1 MSTTGD
7 STSSCSEEDVLLPET
22 NTLSDDRSNEPI
34 MSAAANDDVA
44 MTATAADLETSLAT
58 AVVHR
63 HNENNGMDD
72 DEDDE
77 RGGIDGDGD
86 ELQKHNE
93 DAANNNG
100 KNGNDDEHDDDGGD
114 DATNATTPIDSK
126 TNNNQSGE
134 QPTTDN
140 NAFGNGAG
148 YFSLEALQKMAQF
161 VSAAMTNN
169 SDNEDAQKQLAV
181 LQSTLF
187 TLQHQQLFQMQLI
200 QQLQSQLSINRT
212 GKDDNNGNADDD
224 DDQIGGDGGAGEE
237 EDDDRTHVDENERE
251 EGELTEE
258 QMAEEQRKYEQEQ
271 KAIALEKE
279 KLRAKQLEAN
289 AGKGE
294 NNQHGGA
301 ERGASEL
308 KGHVERNDT
317 ISAMEASFS
326 SPFASTIITNHD
338 EPSSMDGLNSL
349 EMLQKRAEEVLDSA
363 SRGILSGSLT
373 DEMSFKSD
381 GKGRNE
387 PFFKHR
393 CRYCGKVFGS
403 DSALQIHIRS
413 HTGERPFKCNVCGS
427 RFTTKGNLKVH
438 FQRHTQKFP
447 HIHMNPNPI
456 PEHLDKFYPALL
468 PPLPPGQQPPLSP
481 PPQSQSQMPEPPET
495 ADASR
500 LNRLIQP
507 PPMNLPFP
515 PIPGLPASLQALQ
528 ALPGLPFL
536 RPPFDLLKQMG
547 AHPFFGAMREA
558 ASAHQAE
565 LEQDAPAD
573 LSKPADLTK
582 PQIKKEPKENH
593 IDEEDDE
600 EEDDIE
606 NGSRSAL
613 NKTDDSDMCDEPKKK
628 CVEKPAEKQPRR
640 RSASPSPLPLPMRR
654 SPPSWKDDKSE
665 CMSPARS
672 LDNYSPKID
681 QPENLSSR
689 LSSSKHSP
697 SSVGSSRTVTNEA
710 NHFAENQNEIKMFPT
725 LLPRPGSNDNS
736 WESFIEVDKSSETSK
751 LQQFV
756 DNIESKITEPNE
768 CGVCHKVLSCHSALI
783 MHYRTHT
790 GIRPFKCLI
799 CGRKFTTKGNLKTH
813 MSVHRMKPPM
823 RTVHQC
829 PVCHKKYS
837 NSLVLQQHIRL
848 HTGEP
853 TDLTLEQISAA
864 EIPTGISPN
873 ATTFPMG
880 LNPFAF
886 PGMAGLPPNAM
897 GPESS
902 NGDNDEFMDDEFDE
916 ESNYDQASNTGSV
929 SGDSNQNISSRMTSD
944 ETHSRAISAMLAE
957 HNKSVENLSRAPS
970 AASHPDSV
978 EEKRSSNP
986 RTPQPLSPAPS
997 DTSQGALDLTPTQ
1010 TAQTD
1015 RKTRL
1020 GRFANAPIAAN
1031 SVRENASSAF
1041 ANFPFIPHVSTTSPM
1056 MTNALNSLAQSVAP
1070 MGPFNP
1076 MALTGKHTKF
1086 IYQNQFKNGIK
1097 QSNRF

>member
-1 MSTTGD
+1 
-7 STSSCSEEDVLLPET
+7 
-22 NTLSDDRSNEPI
+22 
-34 MSAAANDDVA
+34 MSATNDDVA
-44 MTATAADLETSLAT
+44 LTTSAT
-58 AVVHR
+58 AVAANDNDNHSL
-63 HNENNGMDD
+63 NQ

-77 RGGIDGDGD
+77 NGITSGGDA
-86 ELQKHNE
+86 LQKHNE

-100 KNGNDDEHDDDGGD
+100 KNGNDDCDDE
-114 DATNATTPIDSK
+114 DAVDAPIDSSEIK
-126 TNNNQSGE
+126 RKNINQSDE
-134 QPTTDN
+134 QPEHQSTTDPSAIEN
-140 NAFGNGAG
+140 AAFGNGEGAG
-148 YFSLEALQKMAQF
+148 AGASYFSMEALQKMAQF
-161 VSAAMTNN
+161 VTAAMTNN
-169 SDNEDAQKQLAV
+169 SDNEDAQKQLTM

-200 QQLQSQLSINRT
+200 QQLQSRLSLSQPD
-212 GKDDNNGNADDD
+212 KDDSNGNADDD
-224 DDQIGGDGGAGEE
+224 EHIGDEDGEGES
-237 EDDDRTHVDENERE
+237 EDGMHVDENERE

-271 KAIALEKE
+271 KANALEKE
-279 KLRAKQLEAN
+279 KLRAKQLETS
-289 AGKGE
+289 AGKCE
-294 NNQHGGA
+294 NNDA
-301 ERGASEL
+301 EASGS
-308 KGHVERNDT
+308 KPQSARNDT
-317 ISAMEASFS
+317 ISAMEASFN
-326 SPFASTIITNHD
+326 SPFASSIITNHD
-338 EPSSMDGLNSL
+338 EPSSMDALNSL

-363 SRGILSGSLT
+363 SRGILSGGLT

-447 HIHMNPNPI
+447 HIPMNSNPI
-456 PEHLDKFYPALL
+456 PEHLDKFYPSLL

-481 PPQSQSQMPEPPET
+481 PPPPPPSQSQISESLET
-495 ADASR
+495 A
-500 LNRLIQP
+500 RLIQP

-515 PIPGLPASLQALQ
+515 SIPGLPASLQALQ
-528 ALPGLPFL
+528 ALPGFPFL
-536 RPPFDLLKQMG
+536 RPPFDLLK
-547 AHPFFGAMREA
+547 HPYFGVMREAVA

-565 LEQDAPAD
+565 QEQDVPAD

-582 PQIKKEPKENH
+582 SQIKKEPKESH
-593 IDEEDDE
+593 EDDE
-600 EEDDIE
+600 DIDDIE
-606 NGSRSAL
+606 NVSREAL
-613 NKTDDSDMCDEPKKK
+613 NKTDDSDLCDEPKNST
-628 CVEKPAEKQPRR
+628 EKPAEKRR
-640 RSASPSPLPLPMRR
+640 RSATPSPLPLPMRR
-654 SPPSWKDDKSE
+654 TPPSWKDDDKSD

-672 LDNYSPKID
+672 LDNYSPKHD

-697 SSVGSSRTVTNEA
+697 SSVGSSRAATIDP
-710 NHFAENQNEIKMFPT
+710 NHFAENQNELKMFPS

-823 RTVHQC
+823 RTIHQC

-864 EIPTGISPN
+864 EITSPN
-873 ATTFPMG
+873 SSSFPLG

-886 PGMAGLPPNAM
+886 PGMSGLPPHAM

-902 NGDNDEFMDDEFDE
+902 NGDNEDMMEDEFDE
-916 ESNYDQASNTGSV
+916 ESNYDQVSNTGSV
-929 SGDSNQNISSRMTSD
+929 SGDSNQNISSRMS
-944 ETHSRAISAMLAE
+944 SAMLTE
-957 HNKSVENLSRAPS
+957 HSKSVENLSRAPS

-978 EEKRSSNP
+978 EEKRSSSP
-986 RTPQPLSPAPS
+986 RTPQPMSPTPS
-997 DTSQGALDLTPTQ
+997 DASQGALDLTPSQPTHSE
-1010 TAQTD
+1010 
-1015 RKTRL
+1015 RKTRF
-1020 GRFANAPIAAN
+1020 GRFAAAPNPIAN
-1031 SVRENASSAF
+1031 SSRENASAF
-1041 ANFPFIPHVSTTSPM
+1041 ANFPFMPHVSTTSPM
-1056 MTNALNSLAQSVAP
+1056 MTTALNSLAQSVAP

-1076 MALTGKHTKF
+1076 MALSGKCRHTSICHREKLKSETF
-1086 IYQNQFKNGIK
+1086 PIWNVRRHRSIWIQLNSVLND
-1097 QSNRF
+1097 